1 MSENMTTAVIIGIIA
16 ITTATTRGL
25 PYLLFAKKG
34 PPQIIVYLGT
44 VLPAA
49 IMTILVVYCLRG
61 TKFTVYPYG
70 IAEVISVF
78 IVAVMQFRSKN
89 TLVSIFTG
97 TACYMILIRTVL
109 PM

>member
-16 ITTATTRGL
+16 ITTAITRGL
-25 PYLLFAKKG
+25 PYLLFTKKG

-49 IMTILVVYCLRG
+49 IMIILVVYCLRN
-61 TKFTVYPYG
+61 TQFTTYPYG
-70 IAEVISVF
+70 MAEVISVF

-89 TLVSIFTG
+89 TLISIFTG
-97 TACYMILIRTVL
+97 TVCYMILIRTVL